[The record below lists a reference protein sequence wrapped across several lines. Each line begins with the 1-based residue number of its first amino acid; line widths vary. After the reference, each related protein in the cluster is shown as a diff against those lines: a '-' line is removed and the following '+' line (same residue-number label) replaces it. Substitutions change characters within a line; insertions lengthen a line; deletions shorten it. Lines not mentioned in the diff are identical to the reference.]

1 MILGERDDLAACRL
15 RARGAERVGRSP
27 WPLDPHDPLTESF
40 CSIGREPA
48 AVAVGDDDLVGLDTG
63 LCEEI
68 AEHGLYRRP
77 MPECG
82 EHDRQRGHLRHRDLT
97 VVATSP

>member
-1 MILGERDDLAACRL
+1 
-15 RARGAERVGRSP
+15 
-27 WPLDPHDPLTESF
+27 
-40 CSIGREPA
+40 
-48 AVAVGDDDLVGLDTG
+48 
-63 LCEEI
+63 
-68 AEHGLYRRP
+68 